1 MSLFSWIIFGLI
13 AGWIGGRLYGEG
25 RPEGC
30 LTNIVVGIGGALLGG
45 AIYALISGH
54 DFITRF
60 DLPSLV
66 VAALGSV
73 ILIAI
78 LRRLSGDRR

>member
-1 MSLFSWIIFGLI
+1 LGLLSWIVFGML

-30 LTNIVVGIGGALLGG
+30 LANIVIGVGGALLGG
-45 AIYALISGH
+45 AIYTLITGR
-54 DFITRF
+54 DFITGF
-60 DLPSLV
+60 NLPSLI

-73 ILIAI
+73 LLIAV
-78 LRRLSGDRR
+78 LRRFSGGRN